1 MIQVDIQTDCSE
13 QTLNMEIEE
22 SLNVAPLDQQRVNKE
37 GILEDPISIPM
48 ELEEVEQVEKTDQE
62 NYQVQMELVSD
73 VEIPLENSNILEKI
87 TNDFTESIIQES
99 LMELK
104 LIC

>member
-1 MIQVDIQTDCSE
+1 MIQVDLQTDCSE

-22 SLNVAPLDQQRVNKE
+22 SLNVAPLDQQVNKE

-48 ELEEVEQVEKTDQE
+48 ELEEEVEQVEKTDQE
-62 NYQVQMELVSD
+62 NDQVQMELVSD